1 MWYHNHMKTYRMLSC
16 KSFYPDAHVLLWASQ
31 FCRRNLQMKKSLF
44 TRSMAFLLAMIM
56 VLGCMA
62 TAVLATETEEASD
75 TPLVTVTPVSDDDS
89 SGAGSVTDVTID
101 DVREILNALTY
112 EEYTAKYAN
121 IPRATEEIVID
132 ALDYLAD
139 KTDAEVG
146 VTEDYPAEDGSTVKA
161 LYVPGDGK
169 VAWAVEIPETAKY
182 SIQIEYY
189 PVLAKS
195 VPIQRIFRLNDK
207 IPFSEARYISMSKV
221 WTNEYEELDA
231 ETGRC
236 FKLDIDRNELRPSM
250 AQSPEWRIY
259 ELRDGDGFYSESFEF
274 VFEAGH
280 NEISFESVSEPVA
293 LKSIRLVPHVDSR
306 EYSAIYDEYK
316 ANGYAPADKDTVI
329 KLEAEEPSAVSS
341 QTVYPIED
349 VSSAI
354 TSPSDSTRIMLNTIG
369 GEKWQTSGQW
379 VRYTFTPEKS
389 GLYNI
394 VTRHKQSINDGLFS
408 SRTLYIYGGEYNGL
422 PFTEASQLRF
432 GYSSDW
438 QVAPLSDG
446 TTDFEFY
453 FEAGVEYTI
462 ELEVSLGSMGSVV
475 RRVETALTRINN
487 AYLSIIKLTGSNPD
501 SYRDYGFSRV
511 MPEVLNEFI
520 LMSREINEVSEYLTE
535 VADVKGSQVATLDR
549 VAWLLEKMGGDED
562 VIAKNLSELKAY
574 IGNLGTWITTAKTQ
588 PLQLDYILIQ
598 STEAPLPDEME
609 GFFKAFSFEI
619 KKFFMSFVRN
629 YDRVGAQEEFDDED
643 DIVEVWLA
651 YGRDQSQ
658 VIRTL
663 VNNEFTPETGIPV
676 NLKLVAAG
684 TLLPSILAG
693 MGPDVY
699 IGLAQAEVIN
709 YAIRSAIMPIEDM
722 PDYEETIEAYN
733 DAAMITLGME
743 DADGVYHCY
752 GLPETQK
759 FPMMF
764 YRKDILADLGID
776 IPKTWDDI
784 LAAVPIL
791 QANNMEIGLT
801 TEYKMFL
808 YQKGGNLYADGGMR
822 INLDSNVALDSF
834 EMMCN
839 MFTMYSFPYTY
850 NFTNRFRTGEMPI
863 GVATYSDTYNNLI
876 VFATELDGLWEFVP
890 LPGIIDEETGELNN
904 CSISTVTA
912 TVMIEGC
919 KNPEAAW
926 KFMQWYCG
934 ESCQIQYSN
943 EMVAILGDSAKHPTA
958 NINALSSLPWTTDEL
973 KNLQLQFNNLAAI
986 PNYPGYYY
994 IDRYTNF
1001 AFLAAYNDN
1010 ANPVNE
1016 LLSYI
1021 NTINKEITRKR
1032 SEFGLETLEI
1042 GQTLASKRLGQASEA
1057 LENIKNTSF
1066 TAQIEAANA
1075 AIATETDIEAISA
1088 AADALEAADATLFEM
1103 VIGYLRD
1110 AAEALSTY

>member
-1 MWYHNHMKTYRMLSC
+1 
-16 KSFYPDAHVLLWASQ
+16 
-31 FCRRNLQMKKSLF
+31 MKKSVF
-44 TRSMAFLLAMIM
+44 TRSMAFLLALIT
-56 VLGCMA
+56 VIGCAA
-62 TAVLATETEEASD
+62 TAVVATDTEEAASEEA
-75 TPLVTVTPVSDDDS
+75 PVITVAPAAVAKDDNKS
-89 SGAGSVTDVTID
+89 SVTDATIE
-101 DVREILNALTY
+101 DVREILNALSY

-121 IPRATEEIVID
+121 VPRAVEAIVI
-132 ALDYLAD
+132 AATDYVAD
-139 KTDAEVG
+139 KTDADVS
-146 VTEDYPAEDGSTVKA
+146 VTTDYLAQDGSTIET
-161 LYVPGDGK
+161 LYIPGDG
-169 VAWAVEIPETAKY
+169 VVVWNVEIPETAKY
-182 SIQIEYY
+182 SIQVEYY
-189 PVLAKS
+189 PVAAKS
-195 VPIQRIFRLNDK
+195 VPIQKIFRLNQK
-207 IPFSEARYISMSKV
+207 IPFAEARYISMSKV
-221 WTNEYEELDA
+221 WTNVYEEPDA
-231 ETGRC
+231 ESGRI
-236 FKLDIDRNELRPSM
+236 FKLDIDRNELRPTM
-250 AQSPEWRIY
+250 LQCPEWRVY

-274 VFEAGH
+274 VFEKGL
-280 NEISFESVSEPVA
+280 NEISLESVSEPMA
-293 LKSIRLVPHVDSR
+293 LKNITLVPHVDALK
-306 EYSAIYDEYK
+306 YSDVSDEYK
-316 ANGYAPADKDTVI
+316 AKGYASADKDAVI
-329 KLEAEEPSAVSS
+329 KIEAEEPVAISS
-341 QTVYPIED
+341 QTVYPVED

-354 TSPSDSTRIMLNTIG
+354 TSPSDTTRIMLNTIG
-369 GEKWQTSGQW
+369 GEKWQTPGQW

-394 VTRHKQSINDGLFS
+394 VTRYKQSINDGLYS
-408 SRTLYIYGGEYNGL
+408 SRTLYIYGGEYDGL
-422 PFTEASQLRF
+422 PFTEASKLRF

-438 QVAPLSDG
+438 QVAPLNDG
-446 TTDFEFY
+446 ETDFEFY
-453 FEAGVEYTI
+453 FEEGVEYTI
-462 ELEVSLGSMGSVV
+462 ELEVSLGSMGDVV
-475 RRVETALTRINN
+475 RRVEEALTRINN
-487 AYLSIIKLTGSNPD
+487 AYLSIIKLTGSSPD

-520 LMSREINEVSEYLTE
+520 LMSREINDVSAYLTE
-535 VADVKGSQVATLDR
+535 VAGVKGSQVATLDR
-549 VAWLLEKMGGDED
+549 VSWLLEKMGGDED

-588 PLQLDYILIQ
+588 PLQLDYLMIQ
-598 STEAPLPDEME
+598 SSEAELPDATE
-609 GFFKAFSFEI
+609 GFFKAFAFEI

-629 YDRVGAQEEFDDED
+629 YDRVGTQEEPDDD
-643 DIVEVWLA
+643 DKVVEVWLA

-663 VNNEFTPETGIPV
+663 INNEFTPETGIPV
-676 NLKLVAAG
+676 NLKLVAGG

-709 YAIRSAIMPIEDM
+709 YAIRSAIIPIEDM
-722 PDYEETIEAYN
+722 PGYEETIKSYN
-733 DAAMITLGME
+733 DAAMITLGMA
-743 DADGVYHCY
+743 DANGDYHCY
-752 GLPETQK
+752 GLPETQR

-764 YRKDILADLGID
+764 YRKDVLADLGID

-808 YQKGGNLYADGGMR
+808 YQQGGNLYADDGMR
-822 INLDSNVALDSF
+822 INLDSNLALESF

-863 GVATYSDTYNNLI
+863 GIATYSDTYNNLI
-876 VFATELDGLWEFVP
+876 VFATEIDGLWEFAP
-890 LPGIIDEETGELNN
+890 LPGIIDPVTGEINN
-904 CSISTVTA
+904 VSISTVTA
-912 TVMIEGC
+912 TVMIDGC
-919 KNPEAAW
+919 DMPKEAW
-926 KFMQWYCG
+926 EFMRWYCG

-973 KNLQLQFNNLAAI
+973 KNLELQFNNLAAI

-1032 SEFGLETLEI
+1032 EEFGLETLEV
-1042 GQTLASKRLGQASEA
+1042 GQTLAAKRLGQAADA
-1057 LENIKNTSF
+1057 LENIKNTSYS
-1066 TAQIEAANA
+1066 AQIEAANA
-1075 AIATETDIEAISA
+1075 AILTETDMEAISA
-1088 AADALEAADATLFEM
+1088 AADALEAADATLFET
-1103 VIGYLRD
+1103 VVTYLRQ
-1110 AAEALSTY
+1110 AVSALSTY

>member
-1 MWYHNHMKTYRMLSC
+1 
-16 KSFYPDAHVLLWASQ
+16 
-31 FCRRNLQMKKSLF
+31 MKKTVF
-44 TRSMAFLLAMIM
+44 TRSIAFLLALIT
-56 VLGCMA
+56 VIGCGA
-62 TAVLATETEEASD
+62 TAVFATDTEEAAPEEAPVITAAPVADEKDKGS
-75 TPLVTVTPVSDDDS
+75 TSVSD
-89 SGAGSVTDVTID
+89 ATIE
-101 DVREILNALTY
+101 DVREILNALSY

-121 IPRATEEIVID
+121 VPRAAEAIVIK
-132 ALDYLAD
+132 AADYIAD
-139 KTDAEVG
+139 KTDAEVS
-146 VTEDYPAEDGSTVKA
+146 VTTEYPAEDGSDAEA
-161 LYVPGDGK
+161 LYIPGDGI
-169 VAWAVEIPETAKY
+169 VVWAVEIPETAKY
-182 SIQIEYY
+182 SIQVEYY
-189 PVLAKS
+189 PVAAKS

-207 IPFSEARYISMSKV
+207 IPFAEARYISMTKV
-221 WTNEYEELDA
+221 WTNVYEVPDA
-231 ETGRC
+231 ETGRM
-236 FKLDIDRNELRPSM
+236 FKLDIDRNELRPTM
-250 AQSPEWRIY
+250 LQSPEWRVY

-280 NEISFESVSEPVA
+280 NQISLESVSEPMA
-293 LKSIRLVPHVDSR
+293 LKSITLVPHEDTP
-306 EYSAIYDEYK
+306 EYSAVSEGYK
-316 ANGYAPADKDTVI
+316 SNGYAPADKDAVI
-329 KLEAEEPSAVSS
+329 KIEAEEPTAISS
-341 QTVYPIED
+341 QTVYPVED
-349 VSSAI
+349 VSSSI
-354 TSPSDSTRIMLNTIG
+354 TSPSDTTRIMLNTIG

-394 VTRHKQSINDGLFS
+394 VTRYKQSINDGLYS

-422 PFTEASQLRF
+422 PFTEASELRF

-438 QVAPLSDG
+438 QVAALTDG
-446 TTDFEFY
+446 NTDFEFY
-453 FEAGVEYTI
+453 FEAGTEYTI
-462 ELEVSLGSMGSVV
+462 EMEVSLGSMGDVV
-475 RRVETALTRINN
+475 RRVEDALTRINN
-487 AYLSIIKLTGSNPD
+487 AYLNIIKLTGSNPD

-520 LMSREINEVSEYLTE
+520 LMSREINEVSEYLSD
-535 VADVKGSQVATLDR
+535 VAGVKGSQVATLDR
-549 VAWLLEKMGGDED
+549 VSWLLEKMGGDED

-588 PLQLDYILIQ
+588 PLQLDYISIQ
-598 STEAPLPDEME
+598 STEAELPEATE
-609 GFFKAFSFEI
+609 GFFKAFAFEI

-629 YDRVGAQEEFDDED
+629 YDRVGTQEELDDND
-643 DIVEVWLA
+643 DVVEVWLA

-663 VNNEFTPETGIPV
+663 INNEFTPETGIPV
-676 NLKLVAAG
+676 NLKLVAGG

-699 IGLAQAEVIN
+699 IGLGQAEVIN
-709 YAIRSAIMPIEDM
+709 YAIRGAIMPIEEM
-722 PDYEETIEAYN
+722 PDYEEVITAYN
-733 DAAMITLGME
+733 DAAMVTLGME
-743 DADGVYHCY
+743 DADGIYHCY
-752 GLPETQK
+752 GLPETQR

-764 YRKDILADLGID
+764 YRKDVLADLGID

-808 YQKGGNLYADGGMR
+808 YQMGGNLYADGGMR
-822 INLDSNVALDSF
+822 INLDSNTALESF

-863 GVATYSDTYNNLI
+863 GIATYSDTYNNLI
-876 VFATELDGLWEFVP
+876 VFATEIDGLWEFAP
-890 LPGIIDEETGELNN
+890 LPGIIDPETGEINN
-904 CSISTVTA
+904 VSISTVTA
-912 TVMIEGC
+912 TVMIDGC
-919 KNPEAAW
+919 DKPEEAW
-926 KFMQWYCG
+926 KFMSWYCG

-958 NINALSSLPWTTDEL
+958 NENALSSLPWTTDEL
-973 KNLQLQFNNLAAI
+973 RNLQLQFNNLASI

-1032 SEFGLETLEI
+1032 EE
-1042 GQTLASKRLGQASEA
+1042 GQTLASKRLGQAADA
-1057 LENIKNTSF
+1057 LDEIKNTSYS
-1066 TAQIEAANA
+1066 AQIEAADA
-1075 AIATETDIEAISA
+1075 AILTETDIEAISA
-1088 AADALEAADATLFEM
+1088 AADALEAADATLFEA
-1103 VIGYLRD
+1103 VIGYMRD

>member
-1 MWYHNHMKTYRMLSC
+1 MKNS
-16 KSFYPDAHVLLWASQ
+16 V
-31 FCRRNLQMKKSLF
+31 F
-44 TRSMAFLLAMIM
+44 TRSMALFLALIT
-56 VLGCMA
+56 VLGCCT
-62 TAVLATETEEASD
+62 TAVFATETEEAVPEEAPVITMAPADSD
-75 TPLVTVTPVSDDDS
+75 KGS
-89 SGAGSVTDVTID
+89 SSVTDATIE
-101 DVREILNALTY
+101 DVREILNALSY

-121 IPRATEEIVID
+121 VPRADEEIVIS
-132 ALDYLAD
+132 AIDYVED
-139 KTDAEVG
+139 KTDAKVEVT
-146 VTEDYPAEDGSTVKA
+146 TEYPFSDGSEIKS

-169 VAWAVEIPETAKY
+169 VTWSVDIPKTAKY

-189 PVLAKS
+189 PVEAKA
-195 VPIQRIFRLNDK
+195 VPIQRIFRLNGK
-207 IPFSEARYISMSKV
+207 IPFAESRYISMSKV
-221 WTNEYEELDA
+221 WANVYQEVDE
-231 ETGRC
+231 ETGRK
-236 FKLDIDRNELRPSM
+236 FKTDIDRNELRPAM
-250 AQSPEWRIY
+250 TQAPEWRIY

-274 VFEAGH
+274 VFEAGY
-280 NEISFESVSEPVA
+280 NELTMESVSEPVVM
-293 LKSIRLVPHVDSR
+293 KSIKLIPHVDSTSY
-306 EYSAIYDEYK
+306 EKIYEGYEASGYK
-316 ANGYAPADKDTVI
+316 AADKDAVI
-329 KLEAEEPSAVSS
+329 KLEGEEPTATSS
-341 QTVYPIED
+341 QTVYPVED

-369 GEKWQTSGQW
+369 GEKWQTPGQW

-394 VTRHKQSINDGLFS
+394 VARYKQSINDGLYS
-408 SRTLYIYGGEYNGL
+408 SRTIYIYGGEYNGL
-422 PFTEASQLRF
+422 PFSEASQLRF

-438 QVAPLSDG
+438 QISPFTDG
-446 TTDFEFY
+446 ENEFEFY
-453 FEAGVEYTI
+453 FEAGTEYTI
-462 ELEVSLGSMGSVV
+462 ELEVSLGSMGGVV
-475 RRVETALTRINN
+475 RRVEAALTRINN
-487 AYLSIIKLTGSNPD
+487 AYLNIIKLTGSNPD

-520 LMSREINEVSEYLTE
+520 LMHREMDEVSKYLTE
-535 VADVKGSQVATLDR
+535 VAGVKGSQVATLDR
-549 VAWLLEKMGGDED
+549 VSWLLKKMGSDED

-588 PLQLDYILIQ
+588 PLQIDYILIQ
-598 STEAPLPDEME
+598 STEAELPEAKE
-609 GFFKAFSFEI
+609 GFFKAFGYEL

-629 YDRVGAQEEFDDED
+629 YDRVGTQQELDDDE

-699 IGLAQAEVIN
+699 IGLGQAEVIN
-709 YAIRSAIMPIEDM
+709 YAIRGAVLPIENMD
-722 PDYEETIEAYN
+722 DYDEVIKSYN
-733 DAAMITLGME
+733 DAAMITLGMA
-743 DADGVYHCY
+743 DADNVYHCY
-752 GLPETQK
+752 GLPETQR

-764 YRKDILADLGID
+764 YRKDVLADLGID

-791 QANNMEIGLT
+791 QANNMEIGLAA
-801 TEYKMFL
+801 EYKMFL
-808 YQKGGNLYADGGMR
+808 YQMGGNLYADNGMR
-822 INLDSNVALDSF
+822 INLDSNTALESF

-863 GVATYSDTYNNLI
+863 GIATYSDTYNNLI
-876 VFATELDGLWEFVP
+876 VFATEIDGLWEFAP
-890 LPGIIDEETGELNN
+890 LPGMVDPITGEINN
-904 CSISTVTA
+904 VSISTLTA
-912 TVMIEGC
+912 TVMIDGC
-919 KNPEAAW
+919 DNQEAAW
-926 KFMQWYCG
+926 EFMKWYCG

-958 NINALSSLPWTTDEL
+958 NIEALSSLPWTTDEL
-973 KNLQLQFNNLAAI
+973 KNLQLQFNSLAAI

-1032 SEFGLETLEI
+1032 AEFGLETLEV
-1042 GQTLASKRLGQASEA
+1042 GQTLADKRLGQAKSA
-1057 LENIKNTSF
+1057 LEEINNTSF
-1066 TAQIEAANA
+1066 ASQIEAANA
-1075 AIATETDIEAISA
+1075 AIASENDILAISA
-1088 AADALEAADATLFEM
+1088 AADALEAADATLFEK
-1103 VIGYLRD
+1103 VVGYLRD
-1110 AAEALSTY
+1110 AAAALSTY